1 MEEKLEKEGVFVGK
15 RWLALVLA
23 GVMAFGVCGCVK
35 EAAEGLPSPG
45 VEPVVLPSPS
55 VEAVVTEEPVATP
68 TTAPAAEPSEEAEL
82 FLAFLRGEVQAAVG
96 DDFYND
102 LAYVGCNVFA
112 HSSTFERGAWMG
124 SEEISIRSL
133 TELVKS
139 SFNTEG
145 MENLPDTQMSY
156 VLLKTMGG
164 REMLVVRSQSP
175 IGMDEFTGCFV
186 FGAYDGQL
194 RLTYA
199 KDSWSR
205 SNTELHEGLI
215 FSGLGS
221 SGAGDNSIWR
231 GYMDEDGHYKRVYEA
246 RILGGAWVAMNA
258 HEVFDW
264 GDTDWANDCES
275 CLLTTEEGKFY
286 DLDGVEGADLADIDP
301 EKLAL
306 LRKYYKEQG
315 MTEIDDAEKAM
326 SAAEDAHGIKDTP
339 VITDWTAL
347 ELAK

>member
-1 MEEKLEKEGVFVGK
+1 MGK

-35 EAAEGLPSPG
+35 EEAEGLPSPS
-45 VEPVVLPSPS
+45 VKPVALPSPS
-55 VEAVVTEEPVATP
+55 VEATVTAEPTVAP
-68 TTAPAAEPSEEAEL
+68 AMAPAAEPSEEAEL

-102 LAYVGCNVFA
+102 LDYVGCA
-112 HSSTFERGAWMG
+112 GERGTWRG

-133 TELVKS
+133 TELV
-139 SFNTEG
+139 EG
-145 MENLPDTQMSY
+145 TFANLDFPVDTQMDY
-156 VLLKTMGG
+156 ALLETRGG
-164 REMLVVRSQSP
+164 REMLVVRSFSDLGP
-175 IGMDEFTGCFV
+175 GGEAYTGYFV

-194 RLTYA
+194 HLTYA
-199 KDSWSR
+199 EDGWSR

-221 SGAGDNSIWR
+221 SGAGDSSIWR

-246 RILGGAWVAMNA
+246 RILGGGWVTGYAY
-258 HEVFDW
+258 EVFASMSDK
-264 GDTDWANDCES
+264 DWAYGCDCY
-275 CLLTTEEGKFY
+275 LLTTEEGKFY
-286 DLDGVEGADLADIDP
+286 DLDGVEDVDP
-301 EKLAL
+301 EKLAP
-306 LRKYYKEQG
+306 LRKYYEEQG
-315 MTEIDDAEKAM
+315 RTEIDDAEKAM
-326 SAAEDAHGIKDTP
+326 SAAEAAHGIQDTP